1 LPYICT
7 QITTNKKTNI
17 MKNLRTATA
26 NDFKVGTILITSE
39 GYEFKLINKYQ
50 DGIWE
55 SKQVVHFENEAN
67 FYKVAI

>member
-1 LPYICT
+1 
-7 QITTNKKTNI
+7 